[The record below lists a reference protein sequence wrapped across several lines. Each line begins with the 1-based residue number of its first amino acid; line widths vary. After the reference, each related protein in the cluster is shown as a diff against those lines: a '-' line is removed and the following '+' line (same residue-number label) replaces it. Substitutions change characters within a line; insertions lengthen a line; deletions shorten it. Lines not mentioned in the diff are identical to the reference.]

1 MTATAPVEPPVPQAP
16 PAAADERLQR
26 VRAALAPY
34 LAVRIGLLLLAY
46 VGAWTARQTVV
57 DSPVAYLERWERWD
71 ALLFRRIA
79 EFGYDGDPSMPPDP
93 GLPSFFPGYPVLLR
107 AVHLVVPSWSLAE
120 LLISLVAG
128 AVAAVAL
135 LRLAELEGLSRATG
149 QRAVL
154 YLFAA
159 PYAVFLVAGYSE
171 PVFLALALPAW
182 VAAREGR
189 WWTAGL
195 LAGAASYVR
204 VSGLF
209 LAVGLIVMYALVVR
223 RPRWDALALLAPFA
237 AVFSYFAYLYSRTG
251 DWLAWTHAQER
262 GFGRRFAWPWD
273 AFMTTLNGGRNPGTG
288 AEYRFSFF
296 AEIGAVGIGIALVV
310 LLLLRKRWP
319 EAVYVGL
326 SLGALASS
334 TFFFSV
340 TRATLLWFPAYLL
353 LAAATVRRPWVH
365 VAYLV
370 VSLPLLA
377 GLTLTFTSGLWTA

>member
-1 MTATAPVEPPVPQAP
+1 MTTQEVADAA
-16 PAAADERLQR
+16 PAAPDERRERLLAALGPYVA
-26 VRAALAPY
+26 VRA
-34 LAVRIGLLLLAY
+34 GLLLLAFA
-46 VGAWTARQTVV
+46 GAWTARQTAV
-57 DSPVAYLERWERWD
+57 DSVGAYLERWERWD
-71 ALLFRRIA
+71 AVLFRRLA
-79 EFGYDGDPSMPPDP
+79 EYGYDGDPSMPPDA

-107 AVHLVVPSWSLAE
+107 AVHLVVPSWPVSE

-135 LRLAELEGLSRATG
+135 VRLAEIEGLGRDVG

-171 PVFLALALPAW
+171 PVFLALAVPAW

-189 WWTAGL
+189 WVAAGL

-209 LAVGLIVMYALVVR
+209 LAAGLVVMYALAVR
-223 RPRWDALALLAPFA
+223 RPRWDALALLAPPA
-237 AVFSYFAYLYSRTG
+237 AVLSYFAYLHARTG

-273 AFMTTLNGGRNPGTG
+273 AFQTTLAGGRNPGTG
-288 AEYRFSFF
+288 AEYRFSYF
-296 AEIGAVGIGIALVV
+296 AEIGAVALGVVVVV
-310 LLLLRKRWP
+310 LLLRRRRWP
-319 EAVYVGL
+319 EATYVGL
-326 SLGALASS
+326 SLAALGSS

-340 TRATLLWFPAYLL
+340 TRATLLWFPAFLL
-353 LAAATVRRPWVH
+353 LAAAASRRPWLH
-365 VAYLV
+365 TAYLA

-377 GLTLTFTSGLWTA
+377 GLALTFTSGLWTA

>member
-1 MTATAPVEPPVPQAP
+1 MTTEAAPAPPAP
-16 PAAADERLQR
+16 PAAEAAGWRPDLP
-26 VRAALAPY
+26 ALAPY
-34 LAVRIGLLLLAY
+34 LAVRVGLLLLAF

-57 DSPVAYLERWERWD
+57 TSPGDYLSRWERWD
-71 ALLFRRIA
+71 ALLFRRLA
-79 EFGYDGDPSMPPDP
+79 EFGYDGDPSMPPDA
-93 GLPSFFPGYPVLLR
+93 GLPSFFPGFPVVLR
-107 AVHLVVPSWSLAE
+107 AVHLVVPSWPLAE
-120 LLISLVAG
+120 LVISLVAG

-135 LRLAELEGLSRATG
+135 HRLARLEGLGPQAA

-154 YLFAA
+154 YLFVA

-171 PVFLALALPAW
+171 PLFLALALPAW

-189 WWTAGL
+189 WVAAGL

-209 LAVGLIVMYALVVR
+209 LAAGLIVMYALAVR

-237 AVFSYFAYLYSRTG
+237 AVGSYFAYLHSRTG

-273 AFMTTLNGGRNPGTG
+273 AFQTTLGGAMDPNQG
-288 AEYRFSFF
+288 AEYRFSFY
-296 AEIGAVGIGIALVV
+296 AEIGAVAVGVALVVV
-310 LLLLRKRWP
+310 LLLRRRWP
-319 EAVYVGL
+319 EATYVGL

-340 TRATLLWFPAYLL
+340 TRATLLWFPLYLL
-353 LAAATVRRPWVH
+353 LAAAAVKRPWVH
-365 VAYLV
+365 GAYLALA
-370 VSLPLLA
+370 LPLLA
-377 GLTLTFTSGLWTA
+377 GLTLTFTSGFWTA